1 MSVRVVAAL
10 EIGSSRMRALVGE
23 VFPDQSL
30 NIIGRAEVDS
40 VGIAKGRIQN
50 FRQASDRLGELIERA
65 ESGAGVTIDS
75 VYLALAGAHLE
86 GASHPAVTRVR
97 DPSNRVSPRDLQ
109 RVDREAKSKELAAGR
124 VYIHFIRNSYRLDG
138 RRVED
143 PVGMTAEEVG
153 VTYWLLH
160 GGEKAVSEHIHLV
173 NSQSLKVA
181 DVIVSSVASACMVA
195 SAEEKRAGCL
205 TVDIGA
211 GTTDYALYEHGSI
224 VRTGSI
230 PVGGGHLT
238 NDLTVGLRV
247 LPDAAEELKCER
259 GAAVTEPGDRGE
271 TVHLYGD
278 LTIGDK
284 AIDLSSLNRILE
296 VRLEELFELIRD
308 ECGESRLREGSSG
321 VLLTGGTSRL
331 AKVDT
336 LAERVLGIPARVASH
351 PDWVAEELQG
361 PESSTVLGVLHYAL
375 EAEADRQAA
384 QARRRGPGRV
394 GRFSRFLRSS

>member
-50 FRQASDRLGELIERA
+50 FRKASDRLGDLVERA
-65 ESGAGVTIDS
+65 ESGAGVTIDA

-86 GASHPAVTRVR
+86 GTSHPAVTGVR
-97 DPSNRVSPRDLQ
+97 DPANRVSPRDLQ
-109 RVDREAKSKELAAGR
+109 RVDREAKSKGLSPDR

-153 VTYWLLH
+153 VSYWLLH
-160 GGEKAVSEHIHLV
+160 GEEKAVSEHIHLV
-173 NSQSLKVA
+173 NSQSLKVV

-195 SAEEKRAGCL
+195 SAEEKRTGCL
-205 TVDIGA
+205 TVDLGA
-211 GTTDYALYEHGSI
+211 GTTDYALYEHGNI
-224 VRTGSI
+224 VQTGSI

-259 GAAVTEPGDRGE
+259 GAAVTEPEDRGQ
-271 TVHLYGD
+271 TLHLYGD

-284 AIDLSSLNRILE
+284 AIYVASLNRILE

-308 ECGESRLREGSSG
+308 ECGESRLREATAGA
-321 VLLTGGTSRL
+321 LLTGGTARL
-331 AKVDT
+331 ARIDT
-336 LAERVLGIPARVASH
+336 LAERILGIPARVASP
-351 PDWVAEELQG
+351 PDWVAEELRG

-375 EAEADRQAA
+375 EAEAERQATDV
-384 QARRRGPGRV
+384 RRRGPGVV

>member
-1 MSVRVVAAL
+1 MSIRVVAAL
-10 EIGSSRMRALVGE
+10 EVGSSRMRALVGE
-23 VFPDQSL
+23 VFPDLSL
-30 NIIGRAEVDS
+30 NIIGRAEIDS
-40 VGIAKGRIQN
+40 VGLAKGRVQN
-50 FRQASDRLGELIERA
+50 FRQASDRLGELVEQA

-75 VYLALAGAHLE
+75 VYLALAGSHLE

-97 DPSNRVSPRDLQ
+97 DPSNRVSRRDLE
-109 RVDREAKSKELAAGR
+109 RVDREAKAKELSPGR

-153 VTYWLLH
+153 VSYWLLH
-160 GGEKAVSEHIHLV
+160 GAEKAVSEHIHLV
-173 NSQSLKVA
+173 NSQSLKVE

-195 SAEEKRAGCL
+195 SAEEKRTGCL
-205 TVDIGA
+205 TLDIGA

-230 PVGGGHLT
+230 PVGGQHLT
-238 NDLTVGLRV
+238 NDLAVGLR
-247 LPDAAEELKCER
+247 LRPAAAEELKCEM
-259 GAAVTEPGDRGE
+259 AAALSGPEDRGQIL
-271 TVHLYGD
+271 HLYGD

-284 AIDLSSLNRILE
+284 AIYAASLNRIVE

-308 ECGESRLREGSSG
+308 ECGGSRLREQSAGA
-321 VLLTGGTSRL
+321 LLTGGTARL
-331 AKVDT
+331 AGIDK
-336 LAERVLGIPARVASH
+336 LAERVLGIPARVASP
-351 PDWVAEELQG
+351 PDWVAEELGG

-375 EAEADRQAA
+375 EAEAERQAA
-384 QARRRGPGRV
+384 EGRRRGAGVV